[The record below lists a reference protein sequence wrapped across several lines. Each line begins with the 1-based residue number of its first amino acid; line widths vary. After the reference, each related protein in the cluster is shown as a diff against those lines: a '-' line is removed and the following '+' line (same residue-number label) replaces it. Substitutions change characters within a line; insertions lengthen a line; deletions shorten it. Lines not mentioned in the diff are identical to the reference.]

1 MVERRTI
8 IITGASRGIG
18 LGIAAALAADG
29 YRVVAIARRTTEAL
43 AAASDEAAAA
53 GRGDIRF
60 VPFDL
65 DTLEAMPELVR
76 SIRASHGPIY
86 GLVNNAGIGTEGVLA
101 TMPTSDIER
110 LVRLNTLAP
119 IVLAKHAV
127 RSMMSAG
134 EGRIVNM
141 ASIIA
146 STGYNGLSVYA
157 ASKASMIGFTRS
169 LAREVGQLGITV
181 NAVAPGFVDT
191 EMTAGIDVK
200 QRDTI
205 VRRSAL
211 KRLPEIA
218 DIAHA
223 VAYLVSE
230 RARNITGT
238 VMTIDAGNTA

>member
-1 MVERRTI
+1 MLESRTI
-8 IITGASRGIG
+8 IVTGASRGIG
-18 LGIAAALAADG
+18 LGIAVALSAEG
-29 YRVVAIARRTTEAL
+29 HRVVAIARRSTEAL
-43 AAASDEAAAA
+43 DAASSEAAAA

-60 VPFDL
+60 VAFDL
-65 DTLEAMPELVR
+65 DALDAMPELLR

-101 TMPTSDIER
+101 TMPASDIER

-119 IVLAKHAV
+119 IMLAKHAV

-134 EGRIVNM
+134 EGRIINIS
-141 ASIIA
+141 SIIA
-146 STGYNGLSVYA
+146 STGYSGLSVYA
-157 ASKASMIGFTRS
+157 ATKASMIGFTRS

-191 EMTAGIDVK
+191 EMTAGMDAR

-205 VRRSAL
+205 ARRSAL

-218 DIAHA
+218 DVAHA
-223 VAYLVSE
+223 VAYLASE
-230 RARNITGT
+230 RARNVTGT